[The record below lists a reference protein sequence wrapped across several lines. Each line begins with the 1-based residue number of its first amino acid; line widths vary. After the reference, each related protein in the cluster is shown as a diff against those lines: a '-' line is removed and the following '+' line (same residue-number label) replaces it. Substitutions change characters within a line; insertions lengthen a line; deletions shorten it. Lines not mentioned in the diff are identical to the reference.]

1 MAAQREI
8 AEVSG
13 RQVKIVVGAYFAIA
27 GLACLAEGPLARRG
41 VPGWLTMG
49 VAIMGGPLLVTWAT
63 RRAGWGTPILGE
75 EARRRAA
82 ERSVARDRRYRPWLI
97 LGCVLTMLPC
107 LGTLL
112 GVLTGYPVPA
122 RDWGYAALLCSTVA
136 SNAMYFLP
144 SRGEVLGEV
153 DARDHAERGR
163 ATRVGFVVLLVLGV
177 CGAAV
182 SERWPAVGAHCWG
195 LVLLASVLVAQ
206 VWMMML
212 SWQPGVSAPAQAD

>member
-8 AEVSG
+8 SEVSG
-13 RQVKIVVGAYFAIA
+13 RQVKVVVGAYFAIA
-27 GLACLAEGPLARRG
+27 GLACLVEGPLERHG

-49 VAIMGGPLLVTWAT
+49 VAIVGGALLVTWAT
-63 RRAGWGTPILGE
+63 RRAGWGAPILGE

-82 ERSVARDRRYRPWLI
+82 ERSVVRDRRYRPWLI
-97 LGCVLTMLPC
+97 LSCVLAMLPYV
-107 LGTLL
+107 GRLL
-112 GVLTGYPVPA
+112 GVLDGDRVA
-122 RDWGYAALLCSTVA
+122 VADWGYAAVLCSTVT

-153 DARDHAERGR
+153 DARDHAERAG

-177 CGAAV
+177 GGAAV

-212 SWQPGVSAPAQAD
+212 SWQPGVSAPAEAD